1 MKRPAIRIAV
11 TLTLVAVAVGL
22 GAAASV
28 AGAPTARTYTARV
41 FMRGMKVTVPNRRW
55 TIFEDHP
62 GEFNLAAPAGPMGG
76 TNIHFW
82 LDPRATAPHGVLLHH
97 VGRTPMALIRW
108 LRHNPDFVVSAPT
121 TQRIAG
127 NLAAKSVD
135 LNLSATAPRE
145 DPSCPSP
152 CVTYF
157 VFNGPGYSF
166 PYGTG
171 RGEPVRL
178 YFATIPSDKAKHTF
192 TISIDAPSSKAFNAV
207 IRTAEKILASV
218 RLPRKVSAG

>member
-1 MKRPAIRIAV
+1 MKRPAILVTVTVIA
-11 TLTLVAVAVGL
+11 LVVGVV
-22 GAAASV
+22 AAASG
-28 AGAPTARTYTARV
+28 AAAPTARTYTARV

-82 LDPRATAPHGVLLHH
+82 LDPHATAPHGVLLRG
-97 VGRTPMALIRW
+97 VGRTPTALIRW
-108 LRHNPDFVVSAPT
+108 LRQNPDFAVSAPT
-121 TQRIAG
+121 TRRIAG
-127 NLAAKSVD
+127 NLATKSVN

-145 DPSCPSP
+145 DPSCPGP
-152 CVTYF
+152 CLTYF
-157 VFNGPGYSF
+157 VFNGPGYNFS
-166 PYGTG
+166 YGTG

-178 YFATIPSDKAKHTF
+178 YFATIPSDRAKHTF